1 MLRPFLLVGVG
12 GSGGKTLR
20 AVRESLELSL
30 KAAGWDEGIP
40 EAWQFLHFDTPVK
53 QDGADFPAKFLPH
66 ESYKGLVASSAN
78 YRNVVSSIKS
88 KVKGEVSAEVERQL
102 PDPAEVTV
110 TIVDGAG
117 QYRAVGRTIALSKL
131 DEIANSAEQALSKMR
146 RPDALQN
153 LTRLGAKLG
162 AESMSGSTD
171 IPVVVF
177 VSSIS
182 GGSGAGQY
190 LDVVEAVKSKFSAT
204 AWARESYGILYAP
217 DVFDGIKGAS
227 GIASNALSTVN
238 ETVNGHWNR
247 TPNASTTELF
257 RARGLTLLSGD
268 ANDRIGVRYPFVVGR
283 EGATTSFDGQTD
295 VYKAISTTI
304 TAWMTDDQFQG
315 NIATYSKGNWTQNV
329 SRAALPENSGLIQ
342 DEMKAPPLSAIGFGR
357 VTLGKEKFIS
367 YSSERFARSIIER
380 LLNAHKEGRKIDEGG
395 DEDLWIRENV
405 QKALVPFI
413 SNSGLNE
420 DTEEHNQVID
430 ALRSA
435 AELEALKLEFKSMIL
450 TRAGDSTSL
459 DKNGGLSPDTWASR
473 LISLRADSVKGYLE
487 RDRKNRQEALEKWV
501 LEEPAHLVNLVS
513 AYCVTHGLSVTA
525 GLIGELQHSVVRA
538 VTQLK
543 AEASNYE
550 AWSSMINSY
559 VYTDL
564 QGAGA
569 ATSIPADNN
578 AVLTAVDRVAE
589 SLKWESEKELRSC
602 SARLLEEMNRDLLG
616 PLKSELTSLRK
627 ALEIRVQADDT
638 QDGRKNDYPFWPK
651 IDSKEVA
658 RKYFPPSNEKMLLE
672 PTEFAD
678 KFNQLIR
685 ETFIDQV
692 NDMDAALAAVREM
705 GSELVELPLISI
717 VRTWKPST
725 QADPNSLASAPQSPD
740 FNSYP
745 YPEDYL
751 TRAELWMN
759 RPGKPFKA
767 FFNQTLTD
775 YLSKKDIG
783 PAEFNE
789 RKDRFLGHLKAAFNA
804 ASPLVKLHPG
814 LLNEVHGKS
823 IGEGDSIVVS
833 SIPFNTQSDMYDP
846 TLQVLI
852 GEMSKFKLDAGVDAK
867 KLVAGWFRDQNAH
880 SIEFFTM
887 LGFPVQPI
895 VMQSIMDPVATDWNK
910 KNGDQKSRSA
920 FMRWSRG
927 RLLRESVP
935 MDAKAFQMLIKGW
948 YVASALELLDEQ
960 PNAQLGPK
968 IMVRQKSTHEYVSFP
983 HPLFYAGELDSNDYL
998 GAVIESVS
1006 IAQALCTTQGSLKP
1020 LEPYQRL
1027 IDLAGQEKT
1036 LAPELSH
1043 WLSTGEVLPPGN
1055 EPEEFATGSQEE
1067 VGTRVAELQEFL
1079 SGELQNFRE
1088 FSTPRRNPSLPI
1100 YEHPVAWEIREDVE
1114 KALRELMTQIGEFR
1128 PRSQGAKL
1136 GSRGVVSR

>member
-78 YRNVVSSIKS
+78 YKNVVSSIKS
-88 KVKGEVSAEVERQL
+88 RVNKDLGPEVERQL
-102 PDPAEVTV
+102 PDASEVTV

-131 DEIANSAEQALSKMR
+131 DEIANAAEQSLSRMR
-146 RPDALQN
+146 RPDSLQI

-217 DVFDGIKGAS
+217 DVFDGISGGS

-247 TPNASTTELF
+247 TPNPSTVELF
-257 RARGLTLLSGD
+257 RAKGLTLLSGD

-283 EGATTSFDGQTD
+283 QGATTSFAGQTD

-304 TAWMTDDQFQG
+304 TAWMTDDLFQD

-380 LLNAHKEGRKIDEGG
+380 LLNAHKEGRKLDEGG

-430 ALRSA
+430 ALRSEA
-435 AELEALKLEFKSMIL
+435 ALDALKLEFKSMVL
-450 TRAGDSTSL
+450 NKAGEPSSL

-501 LEEPAHLVNLVS
+501 VEAPNHLVKLVS
-513 AYCVTHGLSVTA
+513 AYCVTHGLAVTA
-525 GLIGELQHSVVRA
+525 GLIAELQHSVVRA
-538 VTQLK
+538 VNQLK
-543 AEASNYE
+543 AEALNYE
-550 AWSSMINSY
+550 AWSSRINSY

-564 QGAGA
+564 QTAGA
-569 ATSIPADNN
+569 ATSISTDND

-589 SLKWESEKELRSC
+589 SLKWESEKELRNS

-616 PLKSELTSLRK
+616 PLKSELVSLRK
-627 ALEIRVQADDT
+627 ALEIRVQADET

-658 RKYFPPSNEKMLLE
+658 RKYFPSSNEKMLLE
-672 PTEFAD
+672 PTEFAE

-685 ETFIDQV
+685 ETFIDQA
-692 NDMDAALAAVREM
+692 NDMDAALTAVREM
-705 GSELVELPLISI
+705 SSELEELPLISI
-717 VRTWKPST
+717 VRSWKPST
-725 QADPNSLASAPQSPD
+725 QADPNTLASAPQSPD

-751 TRAELWMN
+751 VRAERWMN

-804 ASPLVKLHPG
+804 SSPLVKLHPG
-814 LLNEVHGKS
+814 LLSEVHGKS

-833 SIPFNTQSDMYDP
+833 SIPFNTQSDMYEP

-852 GEMSKFKLDAGVDAK
+852 AEMGRFKLADAK
-867 KLVAGWFRDQNAH
+867 KVVSGWFRDQNAH

-895 VMQSIMDPVATDWNK
+895 VMQSIMEPVATAWNQ
-910 KNGDQKSRSA
+910 KNSNAQSRSA

-935 MDAKAFQMLIKGW
+935 MDTMAFEMAIKGW
-948 YVASALELLDEQ
+948 YVASALNLLAEE
-960 PNAQLGPK
+960 PNEGLGPK
-968 IMVRQKSTHEYVSFP
+968 ISIRQQASNDYLTFP
-983 HPLFYAGELDSNDYL
+983 HPLLYAGRLYENDYL
-998 GAVIESVS
+998 AAVLESVS
-1006 IAQALCTTQGSLKP
+1006 IAQALCTSQGNLKP
-1020 LEPYQRL
+1020 LEPYKRL
-1027 IDLAGQEKT
+1027 IGLAGEGKD

-1043 WLSTGEVLPPGN
+1043 WLSTGEALAPGQAPSVFATSA
-1055 EPEEFATGSQEE
+1055 PEEVSSRIAKVQGFLAEE
-1067 VGTRVAELQEFL
+1067 MK
-1079 SGELQNFRE
+1079 NFRSSAE
-1088 FSTPRRNPSLPI
+1088 SSSSSSSVYT
-1100 YEHPVAWEIREDVE
+1100 YPVSWEIRDDVDR
-1114 KALRELMTQIGEFR
+1114 ALRELIDQVGEFK
-1128 PRSQGAKL
+1128 PRSQGASL
-1136 GSRGVVSR
+1136 GSRGVL

>member
-78 YRNVVSSIKS
+78 YKNVVSSIKS
-88 KVKGEVSAEVERQL
+88 RVNKDLGLEVERQL
-102 PDPAEVTV
+102 PDASEVTV

-146 RPDALQN
+146 RPDSLQI
-153 LTRLGAKLG
+153 LTRLGVKLG
-162 AESMSGSTD
+162 ADSMSGTTD

-217 DVFDGIKGAS
+217 DVFDGISGGS

-257 RARGLTLLSGD
+257 RAKGLTLLSGD

-283 EGATTSFDGQTD
+283 QGATTSFAGQTD

-304 TAWMTDDQFQG
+304 TAWMTDDLFQD

-367 YSSERFARSIIER
+367 YSSERFARSVIER
-380 LLNAHKEGRKIDEGG
+380 LLNAHKEGRKLDEGG
-395 DEDLWIRENV
+395 DEDLWVRENA

-413 SNSGLNE
+413 ENSGLNE
-420 DTEEHNQVID
+420 DTEDHNQVID
-430 ALRSA
+430 ALRTTT
-435 AELEALKLEFKSMIL
+435 EVQALKLEFKSMVMNK
-450 TRAGDSTSL
+450 AGDPASL
-459 DKNGGLSPDTWASR
+459 DKNGGLTPDTWSSR
-473 LISLRADSVKGYLE
+473 LIGLRADSIKGYLE
-487 RDRKNRQEALEKWV
+487 RDRKNRQDALEKWV
-501 LEEPAHLVNLVS
+501 VSAPQHLLKLVS
-513 AYCVTHGLSVTA
+513 SYAVTHGLPVTA
-525 GLIGELQHSVVRA
+525 ALIGHLQQSIARA
-538 VTQLK
+538 SIQLK
-543 AEASNYE
+543 AEALSFEAYASNI
-550 AWSSMINSY
+550 ASY
-559 VYTDL
+559 VYQDI
-564 QGAGA
+564 QSAGA
-569 ATSIPADNN
+569 ATSINADND
-578 AVLTAVDRVAE
+578 AVRQASERVAE
-589 SLKWESEKELRSC
+589 SLIWESEKELRNCASK
-602 SARLLEEMNRDLLG
+602 LLDEVNRDLVG
-616 PLKSELTSLRK
+616 PLKAHLESLRK
-627 ALEIRVQADDT
+627 ALEIRVQADET

-658 RKYFPPSNEKMLLE
+658 RKYFPSSNEKMLLE
-672 PTEFAD
+672 PTEFAE

-685 ETFIDQV
+685 ETYIDQV
-692 NDMDAALAAVREM
+692 NDMDAALTAVREM
-705 GSELVELPLISI
+705 SSELEDLPLISI

-725 QADPNSLASAPQSPD
+725 QADPNTLASAPQSPD

-751 TRAELWMN
+751 ARAELWMN

-833 SIPFNTQSDMYDP
+833 SIPFNTQSDMYEP

-852 GEMSKFKLDAGVDAK
+852 AEMSRFKLAPGVAAK
-867 KLVAGWFRDQNAH
+867 DVVAKWFRDQNAH

-895 VMQSIMDPVATDWNK
+895 VMQSIMEPVATAWNQ
-910 KNGDQKSRSA
+910 KNSNAQSRSA

-935 MDAKAFQMLIKGW
+935 MDTMAFEMAIKGW
-948 YVASALELLDEQ
+948 YVASALNLLAEELNEG
-960 PNAQLGPK
+960 LGPK
-968 IMVRQKSTHEYVSFP
+968 ISIRQKTSNDYLTFP
-983 HPLFYAGELDSNDYL
+983 HPLLYAGRLYENDYL
-998 GAVIESVS
+998 AAVLESVS
-1006 IAQALCTTQGSLKP
+1006 IAQALCTSQGNLKP
-1020 LEPYQRL
+1020 LEPYKRL
-1027 IDLAGQEKT
+1027 IGLAGEGKD
-1036 LAPELSH
+1036 LAPELYH
-1043 WLSTGEVLPPGN
+1043 WLSTGEALAPGQ
-1055 EPEEFATGSQEE
+1055 EPSAFATSSPEEVSSRIAKVQ
-1067 VGTRVAELQEFL
+1067 VFL
-1079 SGELQNFRE
+1079 SEEMKNFRT
-1088 FSTPRRNPSLPI
+1088 SADSSSSSSSV
-1100 YEHPVAWEIREDVE
+1100 YSYPVSWEIREDVDR
-1114 KALRELMTQIGEFR
+1114 ALRELIDQVGEFK
-1128 PRSQGAKL
+1128 PRSQGASL
-1136 GSRGVVSR
+1136 GSRGVL